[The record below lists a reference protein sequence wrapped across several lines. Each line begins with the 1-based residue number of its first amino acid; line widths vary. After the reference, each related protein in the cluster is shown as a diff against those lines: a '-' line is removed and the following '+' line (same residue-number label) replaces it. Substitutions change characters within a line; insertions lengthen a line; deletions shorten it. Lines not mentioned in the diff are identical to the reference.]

1 MEFYESERVKQWRI
15 NYSKLREEFGTDL
28 TEFEYVARQAVRQS
42 NLDLILGALGIEA
55 DQENQVGAKN
65 TETK

>member
-28 TEFEYVARQAVRQS
+28 TEFEYVARQAVHQS
-42 NLDLILGALGIEA
+42 NLDLILSALGIEA
-55 DQENQVGAKN
+55 DQEHQVGAKN